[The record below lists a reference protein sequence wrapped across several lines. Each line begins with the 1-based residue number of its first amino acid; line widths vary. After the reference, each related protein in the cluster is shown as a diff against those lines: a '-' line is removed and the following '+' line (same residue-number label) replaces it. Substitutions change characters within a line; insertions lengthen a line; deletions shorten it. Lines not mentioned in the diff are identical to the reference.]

1 MEDIKI
7 ESDDFRF
14 KFRVCGIIK
23 QNNKFLIQKI
33 EGNDFYCLPGG
44 HAEIGEDSLMAVKRE
59 LKEETGIDCKNE
71 KLFAV
76 IENLYSHKQKKFH
89 ELGFYYIVEPETPLQ
104 ANDFVVNEIDKGVPK
119 RLEYI
124 WVDLEQLK
132 KEDFRPKI
140 LKECFKNLDGKL
152 KHYIMHE

>member
-7 ESDDFRF
+7 KSEDFEF

-23 QNNKFLIQKI
+23 QNDKFLIQKI
-33 EGNDFYCLPGG
+33 EGNNFYCLPGG
-44 HAEIGEDSLMAVKRE
+44 HVEIGEDSVMAAKRE
-59 LKEETGIDCKNE
+59 LKEEIGVDCKNE
-71 KLFAV
+71 RLFAV
-76 IENLYSHKQKKFH
+76 IENLYNHKQKKFH
-89 ELGFYYIVEPETPLQ
+89 ELGFYYLVEPEKPLQ
-104 ANDFVVNEIDKGVPK
+104 TNNFIVNEIDKGVPK

-152 KHYIMHE
+152 HHYIFHE